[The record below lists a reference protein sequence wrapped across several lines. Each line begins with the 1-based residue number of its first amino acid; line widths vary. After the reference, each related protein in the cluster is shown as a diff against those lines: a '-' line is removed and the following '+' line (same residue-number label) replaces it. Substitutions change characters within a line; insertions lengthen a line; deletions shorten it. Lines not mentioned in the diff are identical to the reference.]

1 MAWLRSEEEVDALIE
16 EMMKKGKGKYIT
28 QSVVF
33 SKTNP
38 RHLDLLKK
46 VLMSSESFSGFTREV
61 LAEKFSDVG
70 IQPTSNGLSKTEP
83 VIEKKDTGNFL

>member
-28 QSVVF
+28 QSVTF
-33 SKTNP
+33 RRDSP
-38 RHLDLLKK
+38 RQLELLKK

-61 LAEKFSDVG
+61 LTEKFNGVG
-70 IQPTSNGLSKTEP
+70 IQPANYNSITTDEK
-83 VIEKKDTGNFL
+83 VEKKDTGNFL